1 MKTEVDN
8 MWWMFA
14 LCLLLIDV
22 AIIIVVALINLV
34 SKQMFDLEKAYCYIV
49 HYDID
54 ERIHSEDLRILV
66 KTSIYNKKTVLE
78 MMSSPEKLSQEEIL
92 FIYGLLKKAEK
103 YDKTIKVIKRGE

>member
-1 MKTEVDN
+1 

-14 LCLLLIDV
+14 LSMILIDIAV
-22 AIIIVVALINLV
+22 IIVVALINLV
-34 SKQMFDLEKAYCYIV
+34 QKQMFDLEKSYCYII

-66 KTSIYNKKTVLE
+66 KTSIYNRRTVIE
-78 MMSSPEKLSQEEIL
+78 MMSSPETLSQEEIL

-103 YDKTIKVIKRGE
+103 YDKTIKIIKKEK